1 MSKKCFFPSISP
13 DQRQIMII
21 FFTMELSCDHTDS
34 MGSNPTA
41 ANKCHRVFF
50 NIVGGRSGVAL
61 PLDGGR
67 EPGQPPLQPLHL
79 APPEDLG

>member
-1 MSKKCFFPSISP
+1 MFFPSYITGSET
-13 DQRQIMII
+13 DYDY
-21 FFTMELSCDHTDS
+21 FFHIDS
-34 MGSNPTA
+34 MGSNPTT
-41 ANKCHRVFF
+41 ANKCRRVFF